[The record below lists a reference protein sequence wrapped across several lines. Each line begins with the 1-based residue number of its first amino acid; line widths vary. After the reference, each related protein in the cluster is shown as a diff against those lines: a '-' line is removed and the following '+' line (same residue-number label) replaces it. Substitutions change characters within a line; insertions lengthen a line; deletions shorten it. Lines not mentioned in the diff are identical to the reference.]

1 MRKHRKKLQVF
12 EKSLP
17 IVAAAL
23 GRLCGVHI
31 EFGPKV
37 PATDGK
43 TIFMPLPSDIDEEA
57 KERMLGILCHECG
70 HIRFTDMT
78 VGAHATVLEHAI
90 DNALEDVRI
99 EVSMNRLYPGAE
111 RFFKKAH
118 EPLIRKLCSQ
128 KQFEIRSLLTLFI
141 LTCAEERIL
150 RREWLKALSEKLKGL
165 MQKHFGQKLTN
176 SIMQLALS
184 VREAQSTADVIV
196 IRQKLMSL
204 LEQEKAQAETQFQE
218 GQCLQAKGQE
228 QDEPSGFAPREQET
242 SQNLSELFAEN
253 NSAVSNPLDI
263 SQSMRKVPEKQP
275 RLQLLVDVSGRIRPI
290 GGRERLGAE
299 RLKRAKADSVAL
311 RLALQG
317 LVLAKRKSGIAY
329 QDWGRRLSFNRLARL
344 AIGSQSVF
352 EKRTENP
359 APNTAIH
366 VLLDMSGSMGKEG
379 GDLAIQ
385 SALGLLIGLEA
396 IRGVNLAMT
405 VFPGA
410 ACGQSDY
417 AVCSVLQHGKTVRQI
432 KPAEIGAI
440 NSKGGTPIEKALG
453 AAGMALATC
462 KENKKIVLLITDG
475 AIYGGTCLE
484 LVNDLQESGVSVAG
498 IQIGEANDLKKIV
511 ANSEHISDVQELKAA
526 LFALAARFLS

>member
-1 MRKHRKKLQVF
+1 MRKHRKKLHVF

-31 EFGPKV
+31 EFGSKV

-150 RREWLKALSEKLKGL
+150 RRELKAVSEKLNGL

-228 QDEPSGFAPREQET
+228 QDETSSFAPREQET

-263 SQSMRKVPEKQP
+263 SQSIRKVPEKQP

-299 RLKRAKADSVAL
+299 RLKRAKVDSVGL

-317 LVLAKRKSGIAY
+317 LVQAKRRSGIAY

-352 EKRTENP
+352 EKHTENP

-379 GDLAIQ
+379 GDLAIRF
-385 SALGLLIGLEA
+385 ALGLLIGLEA
-396 IRGVNLAMT
+396 IRGVNPAMT

-432 KPAEIGAI
+432 KPAEVGAI

-475 AIYGGTCLE
+475 AIYGGTCLK
-484 LVNDLQESGVSVAG
+484 LVNDLQDSGVSVAG

-526 LFALAARFLS
+526 LFELAARFLS